1 MASAAEEDGKAY
13 PKTAINGFFS
23 LLQMIMEA
31 ISVLG
36 DADRSAISNHIESN
50 NDDLPPD
57 HASLLEAHLDRLR
70 ESGELLLVDEKYSKP
85 GGSQATAKRGRGRP
99 PKPKPDVLT
108 GAELPSPRPRGRPPK
123 AKDPL
128 ETAVAKA
135 AAGFPRSRGRPPK
148 AEKAAGSTP
157 SGAVVVGVKRG
168 RGRPPKAKPALVA
181 EAV

>member
-1 MASAAEEDGKAY
+1 MSSASDEDDTAY
-13 PKTAINGFFS
+13 PK
-23 LLQMIMEA
+23 MIMEA
-31 ISVLG
+31 ISALG
-36 DADRSAISNHIESN
+36 GADRLAISNHIDFN
-50 NDDLPPD
+50 NSDLPRD
-57 HASLLEAHLDRLR
+57 HVALVALHLYRLT

-85 GGSQATAKRGRGRP
+85 GGSQSQAPAKRGRGRP
-99 PKPKPDVLT
+99 PKPKSDVVT

-128 ETAVAKA
+128 ATAVAKA
-135 AAGFPRSRGRPPK
+135 AAGFPRARGRPPK

-157 SGAVVVGVKRG
+157 SGAVVIGVKRG